1 MLFFY
6 VLLTLVFKLYKLIYS
21 TPAKCTD
28 VLLSYCEDMPYT
40 QTMFPS
46 LLGHKTREESESS
59 AEYLLLSVVESLLG
73 GECNPEVRMLGCSVL
88 APRCESDW
96 VVLPCRSTCDA
107 VRTKCSHVFEAIEME
122 WPYFLNC
129 DRFFS
134 SDKER
139 CYDPLEGIKGE
150 YCGPL
155 ITQNLSTVIL
165 LSFLIFTHFLLFTCN
180 RNKWSLTFEIEPF
193 LQPYGAHTC
202 SRGSKIKIS
211 CVALDFHVDPS
222 SHVTVL
228 MSLYQ
233 QARSVIFLLRVS
245 CKDI

>member
-1 MLFFY
+1 MFGAGWLRRTQQGSWLTAPHFSISLNEIDNFDWLLSFHAAFY
-6 VLLTLVFKLYKLIYS
+6 LTHVFKLYEFIYS

-46 LLGHKTREESESS
+46 LLGHKTREESEAS

-88 APRCESDW
+88 APRCENDQ

-150 YCGPL
+150 YCDPL
-155 ITQNLSTVIL
+155 ITQNLSIDIL
-165 LSFLIFTHFLLFTCN
+165 LSFLIFTFYISSYLPVREAN
-180 RNKWSLTFEIEPF
+180 SPSLEIEPF

-202 SRGSKIKIS
+202 SRGS
-211 CVALDFHVDPS
+211 P
-222 SHVTVL
+222 
-228 MSLYQ
+228 Q
-233 QARSVIFLLRVS
+233 N
-245 CKDI
+245 